1 MAGKGTIERTAAPL
15 RQQVVKSIREDIL
28 NGALAAGQRLVE
40 NTLCETLGVSRTVVR
55 EALRQLES
63 EHLISVVPNSGPIVA
78 VLTEQ
83 EIRSIYVVR
92 ASLEGLAG
100 KLFADVA
107 SDAACRGLLELRDRL
122 DLEYR
127 KGNVDSRE
135 TFKAEFYRQLLNG
148 ANNAILT
155 EALRSIHARIAI
167 FRRFAFVDEARVE
180 PSIREL
186 ETIIDAAAKHRDPNA
201 ALAACEHHILVAG
214 DLAVFEYAK
223 RNRELATARA
233 DRFPSRHPHA
243 LTSAAR

>member
-1 MAGKGTIERTAAPL
+1 LAVGINSREFSVYGIRWLFDLETGMAGKGTIERTAAPL

-28 NGALAAGQRLVE
+28 NGALVAGQRLVE
-40 NTLCETLGVSRTVVR
+40 TVVR

-63 EHLISVVPNSGPIVA
+63 EHLISVVPNSGPIVT

-100 KLFADVA
+100 KLFAEVA
-107 SDAACRGLLELRDRL
+107 SDAACRGLLELQERL
-122 DLEYR
+122 DPEYR
-127 KGNVDSRE
+127 KGDVDSRE
-135 TFKAEFYRQLLNG
+135 TFKAEFYRQLLTG

-186 ETIIDAAAKHRDPNA
+186 ESIIDAAAKHRDPNA

-223 RNRELATARA
+223 RNRELATA
-233 DRFPSRHPHA
+233 S
-243 LTSAAR
+243 